1 MSELFQ
7 QAWFLELTGDAQRV
21 AWYNKLTQ
29 VKPHFSVVI
38 YVTILVPLVSNRVVE
53 LQN

>member
-29 VKPHFSVVI
+29 VKTYFNFLNFCIS
-38 YVTILVPLVSNRVVE
+38 L
-53 LQN
+53 